1 LVSGLHFVNS
11 EINIRV
17 QQAIAISSVRKTAAF
32 YAVLLALVAV
42 DLILLFW
49 MFDPFSHFGTAD
61 RPRHAV
67 QDTTMVDDSGKP
79 SPFEFTTRQA
89 AALNHPRDNR
99 PAVHRPAQQRRG
111 ALVARGP
118 QIQ

>member
-1 LVSGLHFVNS
+1 MHFVNP

-17 QQAIAISSVRKTAAF
+17 QEAIAISSVRKTAAF
-32 YAVLLALVAV
+32 YAALLALVIV

-49 MFDPFSHFGTAD
+49 MFDPFSHFGTAE
-61 RPRHAV
+61 RPRRPV

-79 SPFEFTTRQA
+79 SPFEFTARQA
-89 AALNHPRDNR
+89 AALNHPRENR
-99 PAVHRPAQQRRG
+99 PVVRRPVQPRRG

-118 QIQ
+118 QVQ